1 MEIER
6 DKNYDL
12 NFLDI
17 NEKNPLIIALAL
29 VVINL
34 TSLLA
39 LIIFSS
45 VLNVESP
52 FLMMTLPTVISF
64 LILPKIL
71 LKFLKVND
79 NLDIFRY
86 LKTSILVFVLF
97 LVFYIFTFSSKLDLN
112 FVVFW
117 IIHYLFVA
125 TGEEYIYRHLLINL
139 LGKKMSVLVSCIV
152 SSLVFAFILHNNE
165 VLVTNL
171 CYRLPLA
178 LLLSGIYVKTKSLSL
193 TIVVHTI
200 YNLIVMII

>member
-6 DKNYDL
+6 DKDYDL

-34 TSLLA
+34 MSLLA

-125 TGEEYIYRHLLINL
+125 IGEEYIYRHLLINL
-139 LGKKMSVLVSCIV
+139 LGKKMSVLASCIV

>member
-6 DKNYDL
+6 DKDYDL

-34 TSLLA
+34 MSLLA

-171 CYRLPLA
+171 FYRLPLA

>member
-34 TSLLA
+34 MSLLA